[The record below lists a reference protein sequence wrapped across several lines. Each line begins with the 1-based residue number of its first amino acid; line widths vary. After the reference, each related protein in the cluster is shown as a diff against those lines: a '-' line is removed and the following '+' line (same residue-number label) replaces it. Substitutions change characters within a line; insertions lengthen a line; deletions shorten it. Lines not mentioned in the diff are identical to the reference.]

1 MTSAQVPSPRRSL
14 IRRSYLAQRS
24 LRRRSLKRF
33 FSWARVFSSQLL
45 RPRLPNIRFTNSIAF
60 VL

>member
-1 MTSAQVPSPRRSL
+1 MTSAQVSSPRRSL

-24 LRRRSLKRF
+24 LRRRSLKRL
-33 FSWARVFSSQLL
+33 FSLARVFSSQLL
-45 RPRLPNIRFTNSIAF
+45 HPRLPNIPFTNSIAF